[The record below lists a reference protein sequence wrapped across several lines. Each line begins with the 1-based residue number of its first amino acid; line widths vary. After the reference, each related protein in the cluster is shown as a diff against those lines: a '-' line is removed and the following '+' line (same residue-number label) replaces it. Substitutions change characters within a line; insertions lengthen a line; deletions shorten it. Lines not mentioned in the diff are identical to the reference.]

1 MPITGDRAAVK
12 QRAQGEQYWQVNKRA
27 KMSEEGQWF
36 NPRKY
41 QESLLELCIKQNT
54 ILYLPTGAGKTFI
67 AVMLIRKLMDQ
78 CASDPDRKVAVFA
91 ANTVAL
97 VGQQAEYIRRHTD
110 LSVGIY
116 TGLQNV
122 DFWKPDRWQKEF
134 ATHEVLVM
142 SSQVVLN
149 VLQHGYLDA
158 KKLQV
163 IVFDECHR
171 AVNDQPMKKVM
182 DALIT
187 KEATPR
193 VLGLTGTLLNC
204 NCKPSEVPRL
214 LKELETTFRS
224 KIATILNSEEI
235 QSFSTNPEEMLMNYD
250 KSEEAEAL
258 QRARRM
264 LEDCEDFILS
274 VDFTEDSTLEI
285 DGPDHS
291 HLMIDKK
298 KINKKLRNV
307 LGDVRYQLGE
317 VGVYGGYLATLLHK
331 VELIRWQQHAE
342 NSTISVLLE
351 TMVTTLHCVGK
362 LLYDEMECTPEKEH
376 LFQFSSKK
384 LLALVSF
391 IQKLFAEEMK
401 IMEAEKDDG
410 KRRRKFTVLVFV
422 DRRSSAK
429 LLYQIFK
436 FLSLSDPK
444 YEGLHPDFVVGFAA
458 QQYTKENDLEK
469 KRNQEA
475 LDKFKAGETNILVS
489 SDVLEEGVDIPMCNT
504 VIRFDP
510 PKTFRSYVQSK
521 GRARHKTSTF
531 HILTERGDSKFY
543 NAMLQFKEIERELY
557 KILNYM
563 ASIVNDP
570 YEEDDVPMDDDVED
584 EVWYVPG
591 GEAYVA
597 VSTAVVTI
605 SIYCSRLP
613 QDKFTDLSPLW
624 YIQNNRDSTV
634 TCYLKLPMNSR
645 LKEPVKGRPQSNRK
659 MAKRYAAFETVKRL
673 YQCGELDDHLCA
685 VSYEK
690 DVMSYLTFFPF
701 IKREAVPK
709 GKPEA
714 GTKKR
719 KQLYTRKY
727 PELLCSCQPQ
737 SDRPAYMHLIRV
749 TPVYPSPPPDK
760 SRKIAFYN
768 IFKEL
773 NGYAILSAKKIPTLC
788 DFPIFTNEGQ
798 MDVTIS
804 SNYKEY
810 VLSEEKVNLCLGFRK
825 LLFGYVL
832 DLLKDFMAFDDR
844 NEGNSYFVVPVTYRN
859 DQIAYDIDWNV
870 METYK
875 KIEPITRRSLEQRS
889 VPIEDYSIYHHAVV
903 APWYRGLP
911 PTPLYI
917 VTKVCEDM
925 SPQTPFPSPDV
936 SSYEDYFVSKYNL
949 TIVQKEQPLL
959 EVKSIPKTLNWL
971 RPRSSP
977 ESQQHLSKRKR
988 LEQQKDFEEHLVPE
1002 LCGSHSFPGGL
1013 WLKAIYLPT
1022 VLHRVTQMLH
1032 AEEFRSTVARE
1043 TGLGPVDHPQD
1054 FRWRPLKDES
1064 FPEEIIEQDFIP
1076 VQSGMDNAVVSEDS
1090 PIDLDRALVS
1100 DIAGIDILLY
1110 DKYCNGGIDTEDQE
1124 RKNTYDGDTLMENGL
1139 GDGNEESFTAAIAV
1153 PSIKLLDVHG
1163 GVVGPQL
1170 AEVLKALTAASSHDV
1185 FNSERLETLGDS
1197 FLKFS
1202 VSLFLFIHFDHL
1214 SEGALT
1220 VFKNY
1225 IVGNS
1230 HFYNIAKHKQ
1240 LGGILQVHDFTP
1252 KDGWLPPGITVPK
1265 KVRSLM
1271 LEQNVSPNFLY
1282 RLELSEEEQQ
1292 TGVVADE
1299 TIADVKE
1306 QLGEWDQDPSVHSS
1320 MEDYLGVQTVNDKAM
1335 ADSVEALIG
1344 VYLNEFG
1351 VEGALRFV
1359 NWLKILPVEHASPQN
1374 ILKSPPP
1381 SPILGT
1387 GSAREL
1393 DFHLENAA
1401 RLEKILGYK
1410 FQNRGY
1416 LLQAL
1421 SHASYIQNRITDCYQ
1436 RLEFLGDAI
1445 LDFLITSYLFET
1457 YSDLTPGQLTDLRS
1471 ALVNNN
1477 TFAAYTV
1484 KYSIHKYCRYSSLE
1498 LFHKVD
1504 AFVRYQEA
1512 HDHKVTDEVLLL
1524 LEEDDTLAEAVDVP
1538 KVLGDLFES
1547 VAGAIFLDSGKCLKT
1562 VWNVY
1567 YKLMENEIKIFAET
1581 IPKSAVRQLYEK
1593 CKVRPEFSEATKT
1606 SEPNILAVTV
1616 EVILQDERKVYY
1628 GFGTTKKAAKTAA
1641 AKAALK
1647 DIHKNDR
1654 KL

>member
-1 MPITGDRAAVK
+1 
-12 QRAQGEQYWQVNKRA
+12 
-27 KMSEEGQWF
+27 MSDTEEGQWF

-41 QESLLELCIKQNT
+41 QETLLDLCVKQNT

-67 AVMLIRKLMDQ
+67 AVMLIRKLMDK
-78 CASDPDRKVAVFA
+78 CAGGPEKKIAVFA

-122 DFWKPDRWQKEF
+122 DFWSPKQWQMEIQN
-134 ATHEVLVM
+134 HEVLVM

-158 KKLQV
+158 KMLQV

-182 DALIT
+182 DAIIS
-187 KEATPR
+187 KDASPR

-204 NCKPSEVPRL
+204 NCKPSDVAGH
-214 LKELETTFRS
+214 LKALETTFKS

-235 QSFSTNPEEMLMNYD
+235 RSFSTNPEEMLMYYD
-250 KSEEAEAL
+250 KSEDVEAL
-258 QRARRM
+258 EDARHM
-264 LEDCEDFILS
+264 LEDCEEFILS
-274 VDFTEDSTLEI
+274 VDFMDDMSLEPYGPED
-285 DGPDHS
+285 S

-298 KINKKLRNV
+298 KVNKKLRNV
-307 LGDVRYQLGE
+307 LGDVRYQMSE

-342 NSTISVLLE
+342 NSTIAVLLE
-351 TMVTTLHCVGK
+351 TMVVTLHCVGK
-362 LLYDEMECTPEKEH
+362 LLFDSMEDTPEKER
-376 LFQFSSKK
+376 LSKFSSKK
-384 LLALVSF
+384 LIALMSY
-391 IQKLFAEEMK
+391 IQKLFDKEKK
-401 IMEAEKDDG
+401 IIETEKEDG
-410 KRRRKFTVLVFV
+410 KRRQKFTVLVFV

-429 LLYQIFK
+429 LLYQILK
-436 FLSLSDPK
+436 YLSLSDPK
-444 YEGLHPDFVVGFAA
+444 YEGIHPDFVVGFAA

-475 LDKFKAGETNILVS
+475 LDRFKAGETNVLVS

-521 GRARHKTSTF
+521 GRARHKSSTF
-531 HILTERGDSKFY
+531 HILMEEGNERFCSTMK
-543 NAMLQFKEIERELY
+543 QFKEIEQELY
-557 KILNYM
+557 KILNFM

-570 YEEDDVPMDDDVED
+570 YEEDDVPLDEDVED
-584 EVWYVPG
+584 DIWYVPG
-591 GEAYVA
+591 GVAYA
-597 VSTAVVTI
+597 TVSTAIVTI

-624 YIQNNRDSTV
+624 YIQTNRDKSL

-645 LKEPVKGRPQSNRK
+645 LRDPVKGRPASNRK
-659 MAKRYAAFETVKRL
+659 MAKRYAAFEAVKQL
-673 YQCGELDDHLCA
+673 HLCGELDDHLCA

-690 DVMSYLTFFPF
+690 DVMTYLTFFPF

-727 PELLCSCQPQ
+727 PVLLSNCQPQ
-737 SDRPAYMHLIRV
+737 PDEPVYMHLIEV

-760 SRKIAFYN
+760 SRKVAFYN

-773 NGYAILSAKKIPTLC
+773 NGYAILSAKKIPALC

-798 MDVTIS
+798 LDVKIT
-804 SNYKEY
+804 SNYKQY
-810 VLSEEKVNLCLGFRK
+810 TLSEEKVNLCLGFRK
-825 LLFGYVL
+825 MLFGYVL
-832 DLLKDFMAFDDR
+832 DLLKDFMVFDGS
-844 NEGNSYFVVPVTYRN
+844 NEGNSYCVVPVIYKD
-859 DQIAYDIDWNV
+859 DQLAYEIDWHV

-875 KIEPITRRSLEQRS
+875 KIEPITRRSTEQRS
-889 VPIEDYSIYHHAVV
+889 IPVEDYSIYHHAVV

-917 VTKVCEDM
+917 VTKVCDDM
-925 SPQTPFPSPDV
+925 SPQTDFPSSDV
-936 SSYEDYFVSKYNL
+936 KTYEEYFLSKYNL
-949 TIVQKEQPLL
+949 TIVQKNQPLL

-971 RPRSSP
+971 RPRTPP

-1002 LCGSHSFPGGL
+1002 LCGSHNFPGGL

-1032 AEEFRSTVARE
+1032 AEEFRSKVARE
-1043 TGLGPVDHPQD
+1043 TGLGPVDYPHD

-1064 FPEEIIEQDFIP
+1064 FPEEVCEPDFIP
-1076 VQSGMDNAVVSEDS
+1076 VQSGTDTAVVTEDT
-1090 PIDLDRALVS
+1090 PIDLDRTLLS

-1110 DKYCNGGIDTEDQE
+1110 DKYCYGGIDAEDDKDDKKSSNGE
-1124 RKNTYDGDTLMENGL
+1124 TVLENGL
-1139 GDGNEESFTAAIAV
+1139 EDENKEPCVAEIEV
-1153 PSIKLLDVHG
+1153 PTIKLLDAQG
-1163 GVVGPQL
+1163 GGVGPQL

-1202 VSLFLFIHFDHL
+1202 VGLFLFIHFDRL

-1220 VFKNY
+1220 VFKNH

-1230 HFYNIAKHKQ
+1230 HFYNIAKQKE

-1252 KDGWLPPGITVPK
+1252 KDGWLPPGITVPE
-1265 KVRSLM
+1265 KVRNLM

-1292 TGVVADE
+1292 TGIVEDE
-1299 TIADVKE
+1299 TIADVKDL
-1306 QLGEWDQDPSVHSS
+1306 LGAWDQDPSVHSS

-1335 ADSVEALIG
+1335 ADAVEALIG

-1351 VEGALRFV
+1351 VDGALRFV
-1359 NWLKILPVEHASPQN
+1359 NWLEILPAEYASPQR
-1374 ILKSPPP
+1374 ILFDPQP
-1381 SPILGT
+1381 SPILRP
-1387 GSAREL
+1387 GSDREIE
-1393 DFHLENAA
+1393 FHLEGATK
-1401 RLEKILGYK
+1401 LEKILGYE

-1421 SHASYIQNRITDCYQ
+1421 SHASYVQNRITDCYQ

-1457 YSDLTPGQLTDLRS
+1457 YSHLTPGQLTDLRS

-1484 KYSIHKYCRYSSLE
+1484 KYSIYKYCRYSALE

-1512 HDHKVTDEVLLL
+1512 HGHKVTDEVLLL

-1547 VAGAIFLDSGKCLKT
+1547 LAGAIFLDSGKSLKA
-1562 VWNVY
+1562 VWDVY
-1567 YKLMENEIKIFAET
+1567 YKLMENEITLFAEN

-1593 CKVRPEFSEATKT
+1593 CKVRPEFSDATRT

-1616 EVILQDERKVYY
+1616 DVILQDEKKVYY

-1647 DIHKNDR
+1647 DINKHDC